1 MTKEET
7 VQLIRMNFT
16 LYKLGSKPLTDEEM
30 ETTLDVWTYQF
41 RDYPGE
47 VVKRAFLAANR
58 VCVYPITVADIYKQL
73 SQCIN
78 PDAEWEALAD
88 AARKAQKYMSW
99 KNFPMVTGIDE
110 KGGIIR
116 SDGTEELQELYD
128 SLPPA
133 AKTYAGSVGGLK
145 ELAMTPDLTY
155 RRVEFLKQSRE
166 DITTAPREAA
176 RLRGTSDPARLE
188 AVNGQVH
195 GFSGVPQR
203 GRHRSPLLDRGS
215 EEPRRGGTYR
225 RLQGSGL
232 LPRV

>member
-1 MTKEET
+1 MTKEEAA
-7 VQLIRMNFT
+7 QLIRMNFT

-30 ETTLDVWTYQF
+30 ETALDVWTYQF
-41 RDYPGE
+41 RDYPGD

-78 PDAEWEALAD
+78 PEAEWDALAD

-99 KNFPMVTGIDE
+99 KRFPMVIDIDE
-110 KGGIIR
+110 KGGPIR
-116 SDGTEELQELYD
+116 SDGTEELQVLYD
-128 SLPPA
+128 NLPPA
-133 AKTYAGSVGGLK
+133 AKTYAGSVSGLK

-176 RLRGTSDPARLE
+176 RLRSGPEPTRLE
-188 AVNGQVH
+188 AANA
-195 GFSGVPQR
+195 
-203 GRHRSPLLDRGS
+203 
-215 EEPRRGGTYR
+215 
-225 RLQGSGL
+225 
-232 LPRV
+232 

>member
-1 MTKEET
+1 MTKEEAAE
-7 VQLIRMNFT
+7 LILMNAT
-16 LYKLGSKPLTDEEM
+16 LYKLGTKPLSDDEM
-30 ETTLDVWTYQF
+30 KTTIDIWTYQF

-73 SQCIN
+73 SQCID
-78 PDAEWEALAD
+78 PEAEWGALAD

-110 KGGIIR
+110 KGGLIR
-116 SDGTEELQELYD
+116 SDGTEELQVLYD
-128 SLPPA
+128 NLPPA

-176 RLRGTSDPARLE
+176 QLRSGDTPARLE
-188 AVNGQVH
+188 AAH
-195 GFSGVPQR
+195 
-203 GRHRSPLLDRGS
+203 
-215 EEPRRGGTYR
+215 E
-225 RLQGSGL
+225 
-232 LPRV
+232 

>member
-1 MTKEET
+1 MTKEEAA
-7 VQLIRMNFT
+7 QLIRMNFT

-30 ETTLDVWTYQF
+30 ETTIDVWTYQF

-73 SQCIN
+73 SQCID
-78 PDAEWEALAD
+78 PEAEWGALAD
-88 AARKAQKYMSW
+88 AAHKAQKYISW
-99 KNFPMVTGIDE
+99 RKCPMVVGMDE
-110 KGGIIR
+110 HGCLIR
-116 SDGTEELQELYD
+116 SDGTEELKKLFE

-166 DITTAPREAA
+166 DITTTPRESA
-176 RLRGTSDPARLE
+176 RLRAGDTPAKLE
-188 AVNGQVH
+188 AAH
-195 GFSGVPQR
+195 
-203 GRHRSPLLDRGS
+203 
-215 EEPRRGGTYR
+215 E
-225 RLQGSGL
+225 
-232 LPRV
+232 

>member
-1 MTKEET
+1 MTKEEAA
-7 VQLIRMNFT
+7 QLIRMNFT

-41 RDYPGE
+41 RDYPGD

-78 PDAEWEALAD
+78 PEAEWDALAD

-99 KNFPMVTGIDE
+99 KRFPMVIDIDE
-110 KGGIIR
+110 KGGPIR
-116 SDGTEELQELYD
+116 SDGTEELQVLYD
-128 SLPPA
+128 NLPPA
-133 AKTYAGSVGGLK
+133 AKNYAGSVSGLK

-176 RLRGTSDPARLE
+176 RLRSGPEPTRLE
-188 AVNGQVH
+188 AANA
-195 GFSGVPQR
+195 
-203 GRHRSPLLDRGS
+203 
-215 EEPRRGGTYR
+215 
-225 RLQGSGL
+225 
-232 LPRV
+232 

>member
-1 MTKEET
+1 MTKEEAAE
-7 VQLIRMNFT
+7 LILMNAT
-16 LYKLGSKPLTDEEM
+16 LYKLGTKPLTDDEM
-30 ETTLDVWTYQF
+30 KTTIDIWTYQF

-73 SQCIN
+73 SQCID
-78 PDAEWEALAD
+78 PEAEWGALAE

-110 KGGIIR
+110 KGGLIR
-116 SDGTEELQELYD
+116 SDGTEELQVLYNN
-128 SLPPA
+128 LPPA

-176 RLRGTSDPARLE
+176 RLRSGPEPTRLE
-188 AVNGQVH
+188 AAN
-195 GFSGVPQR
+195 
-203 GRHRSPLLDRGS
+203 
-215 EEPRRGGTYR
+215 E
-225 RLQGSGL
+225 
-232 LPRV
+232 

>member
-1 MTKEET
+1 MTKEEAAE
-7 VQLIRMNFT
+7 LILMNAT
-16 LYKLGSKPLTDEEM
+16 LYKLGTKPLTDDEM
-30 ETTLDVWTYQF
+30 KTTIDVWTYQF

-58 VCVYPITVADIYKQL
+58 VCVYPVTVADIYKQL
-73 SQCIN
+73 SQCID
-78 PDAEWEALAD
+78 PEAEWGALAE
-88 AARKAQKYMSW
+88 AARKAQKFMSW

-110 KGGIIR
+110 KGGLIR
-116 SDGTEELQELYD
+116 SDGTEELKKLFE

-176 RLRGTSDPARLE
+176 RLRAGATPAKLE
-188 AVNGQVH
+188 AAH
-195 GFSGVPQR
+195 
-203 GRHRSPLLDRGS
+203 
-215 EEPRRGGTYR
+215 E
-225 RLQGSGL
+225 
-232 LPRV
+232 

>member
-1 MTKEET
+1 MTKEEAAE
-7 VQLIRMNFT
+7 LILMNAT
-16 LYKLGSKPLTDEEM
+16 LYKLGTKPLTDDEM
-30 ETTLDVWTYQF
+30 KTTIDIWTYQF

-58 VCVYPITVADIYKQL
+58 VCVYPITVADIFKQL
-73 SQCIN
+73 SQNID

-88 AARKAQKYMSW
+88 AARKAQKYMNW

-110 KGGIIR
+110 KGGLIR
-116 SDGTEELQELYD
+116 SDGTEELQVLYNN
-128 SLPPA
+128 LPPA

-176 RLRGTSDPARLE
+176 RLRSGPEPTRLE
-188 AVNGQVH
+188 AAN
-195 GFSGVPQR
+195 
-203 GRHRSPLLDRGS
+203 
-215 EEPRRGGTYR
+215 E
-225 RLQGSGL
+225 
-232 LPRV
+232 

>member
-1 MTKEET
+1 MTKEEAA
-7 VQLIRMNFT
+7 QLIRMNFT

-41 RDYPGE
+41 RDYPGD

-78 PDAEWEALAD
+78 PEAEWEALAD
-88 AARKAQKYMSW
+88 AARKAQRFLSW
-99 KNFPMVTGIDE
+99 RSFPMVTGIGE
-110 KGGIIR
+110 KGGLLR
-116 SDGTEELQELYD
+116 SDGTKELKALFD

-133 AKTYAGSVGGLK
+133 AKTYAGSVGGLE
-145 ELAMTPDLTY
+145 ELARTPDLTY

-176 RLRGTSDPARLE
+176 RLRGGPEPARLE
-188 AVNGQVH
+188 AANA
-195 GFSGVPQR
+195 
-203 GRHRSPLLDRGS
+203 
-215 EEPRRGGTYR
+215 
-225 RLQGSGL
+225 
-232 LPRV
+232 